1 MSEKAPRR
9 DLREAPRS
17 LPPNLAAWLSET
29 TPEIGFPHSQGPR
42 EMVFQLAMVLD
53 YPAENQTSVASHW
66 IARARVRSRLF
77 GRSKRRKIDRNPFIV
92 TWLSRM
98 LVSCHN
104 GMETI
109 NRYKR
114 HSRNV
119 ANDSDSRLGK
129 SNKRSDV
136 HRDRSGRHMGTQY
149 EFDFADRNG
158 KP

>member
-29 TPEIGFPHSQGPR
+29 TPEIGFPDPQRWHR
-42 EMVFQLAMVLD
+42 VVFQRSTHLGYRSED
-53 YPAENQTSVASHW
+53 KTSVASHW
-66 IARARVRSRLF
+66 MRALACERLF

-104 GMETI
+104 GMEKI

-149 EFDFADRNG
+149 EFDFANRDG

>member
-29 TPEIGFPHSQGPR
+29 TPEIGFPDSQRPLAL
-42 EMVFQLAMVLD
+42 VFQRPTDLD

-66 IARARVRSRLF
+66 MRALACERLF

-98 LVSCHN
+98 LVSCQH
-104 GMETI
+104 GLEKI

-114 HSRNV
+114 HSRHV

-129 SNKRSDV
+129 GNKRSDV
-136 HRDRSGRHMGTQY
+136 HCDRCGRHVGTQY
-149 EFDFADRNG
+149 EFDFANRDRES
-158 KP
+158 